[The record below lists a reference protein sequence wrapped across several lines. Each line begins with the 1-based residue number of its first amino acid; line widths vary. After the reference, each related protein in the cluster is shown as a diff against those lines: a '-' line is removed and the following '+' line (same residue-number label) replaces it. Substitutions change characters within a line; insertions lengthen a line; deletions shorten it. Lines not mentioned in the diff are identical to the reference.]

1 MELKMDE
8 ELTEKFK
15 VVKEHAGVN
24 DDKSVIALLISKEYH
39 RIERLKLH
47 KVFLPNEV
55 YDLVEKATEARG
67 QTIDEYIQEVTED
80 LLNKVKTK
88 VIPIESDVYESL
100 KILAKTL
107 GYSSVDAY
115 AEKILQNIKKQEQK
129 VQA

>member
-1 MELKMDE
+1 MELKMNE
-8 ELTEKFK
+8 KVTEQFR
-15 VVKEHAGVN
+15 VVKEHSGVN

-80 LLNKVKTK
+80 LLKNTKEGVKHGS
-88 VIPIESDVYESL
+88 SD
-100 KILAKTL
+100 
-107 GYSSVDAY
+107 
-115 AEKILQNIKKQEQK
+115 
-129 VQA
+129 